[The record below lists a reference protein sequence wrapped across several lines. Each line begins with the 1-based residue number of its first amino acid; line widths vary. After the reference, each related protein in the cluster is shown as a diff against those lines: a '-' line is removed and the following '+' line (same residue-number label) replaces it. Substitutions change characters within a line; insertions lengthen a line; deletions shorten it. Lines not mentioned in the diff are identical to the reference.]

1 MMGCSRTKQCTTA
14 APTQSYCTPVC
25 TVSLICK
32 QPSCSAPDRIPAS
45 NPQQQMFLHYV
56 SMLSQHSYSI
66 SLCSL
71 FQYFDYSFQFLETQ
85 MLSGANSDIRWRP
98 LHCVGSRPS
107 PTRSSYPVPPLPHSP
122 HPHIKQ
128 RGRKHHFLPVP
139 VCHCIVRQK
148 MFGSSD
154 GIG

>member
-25 TVSLICK
+25 TVTLICK

-122 HPHIKQ
+122 PI
-128 RGRKHHFLPVP
+128 PT
-139 VCHCIVRQK
+139 
-148 MFGSSD
+148 SSNGEGNTISYQCQFVTALLD
-154 GIG
+154 KRCLVLLMA